1 MTRFFFALLLPALGQ
16 AAIWPDAIGAYHRTA
31 VSQPALADAPIWNE
45 YGLRESET
53 AAYENGNSKFTASAW
68 RLQDPTGALAA
79 YDWQRPAGAEPSK
92 VAALA
97 AETAGSLLLVH
108 GNYLLSFSGY
118 KPTTPELDPVVES
131 LRNVDTSSLP
141 ALPGYLPSR
150 DLVPG
155 SERYITGPASLRKF
169 VPGIP
174 PSAAAFH
181 LGAEAQLGFF
191 HSPKGETVLT
201 IFNYPTHQIAMQQAA
216 DLGKIPGAVVK
227 RSGPLVAVILSPPDP
242 DTAERLLAQVRFQAE
257 VTRDEYV
264 PTLRDN
270 IGNLVVNAFILTGL
284 LLAFCLVSGLAVG
297 GSRAFLK
304 RFRKG
309 EDPDAVITLHLERR

>member
-1 MTRFFFALLLPALGQ
+1 MIKFLFALLLPALAQ

-31 VSQPALADAPIWNE
+31 ASKPVLADAPIWDE

-53 AAYENGNSKFTASAW
+53 ATYQNGSAKFTATAW

-79 YDWQRPAGAEPSK
+79 YDWQRPAKSEPSK
-92 VAALA
+92 EAALA
-97 AETAGSLLLVH
+97 AETAAGLLLVH
-108 GNYLLSFSGY
+108 GNYLLSFTGY
-118 KPTTPELDPVVES
+118 KPTTLELDPIVES
-131 LRNVDTSSLP
+131 LRNVDASSLP
-141 ALPGYLPSR
+141 ALPGYLPSQG
-150 DLVPG
+150 LVPG
-155 SERYITGPASLRKF
+155 SERYILGPTSLRKF
-169 VPGIP
+169 NPGIP

-181 LGAEAQLGFF
+181 LGAEAQLGVF
-191 HSPKGETVLT
+191 HSPKGETALT

-216 DLGKIPGAVVK
+216 SLGKIPGAEVK

-242 DTAERLLAQVRFQAE
+242 DAAERLLAQVRFQAE

-284 LLAFCLVSGLAVG
+284 LLVFCVVSGLAVG
-297 GSRAFLK
+297 GSRAFL
-304 RFRKG
+304 RHFRKG
-309 EDPDAVITLHLERR
+309 EDPDAVITLHLK

>member
-1 MTRFFFALLLPALGQ
+1 MPRRLTMMPRFLLALLLPALAQ

-31 VSQPALADAPIWNE
+31 ASQPALADAPIWDE

-53 AAYENGNSKFTASAW
+53 ATYENGPAKFTATAW

-79 YDWQRPAGAEPSK
+79 YDWQRPAGSEPSK

-108 GNYLLSFSGY
+108 GNYVLSFSGY

-169 VPGIP
+169 NPGIP

-181 LGAEAQLGFF
+181 LGAEAQLGVFPG
-191 HSPKGETVLT
+191 PKGETVLT

-216 DLGKIPGAVVK
+216 DLGKIPAPW
-227 RSGPLVAVILSPPDP
+227 SSAAALWWP
-242 DTAERLLAQVRFQAE
+242 
-257 VTRDEYV
+257 
-264 PTLRDN
+264 
-270 IGNLVVNAFILTGL
+270 
-284 LLAFCLVSGLAVG
+284 
-297 GSRAFLK
+297 
-304 RFRKG
+304 
-309 EDPDAVITLHLERR
+309 

>member
-1 MTRFFFALLLPALGQ
+1 MIKFLFALLLPALAQ

-31 VSQPALADAPIWNE
+31 ASKPVLADAPIWDE

-53 AAYENGNSKFTASAW
+53 ATYQNGSAKFTATAW

-79 YDWQRPAGAEPSK
+79 YDWQRPAKSEPSK
-92 VAALA
+92 EAALA
-97 AETAGSLLLVH
+97 AETAAGLLLVH
-108 GNYLLSFSGY
+108 GNYLLSFTGY
-118 KPTTPELDPVVES
+118 KPTTLELDPIVES
-131 LRNVDTSSLP
+131 LRNVAASSLP
-141 ALPGYLPSR
+141 ALPGYLPSQG
-150 DLVPG
+150 LVPG
-155 SERYITGPASLRKF
+155 SERYIMGPTSLRKF
-169 VPGIP
+169 NPGIP

-181 LGAEAQLGFF
+181 LGAEAQLGVF
-191 HSPKGETVLT
+191 HSPKGETALT

-216 DLGKIPGAVVK
+216 SLGKIPGAEVK

-242 DTAERLLAQVRFQAE
+242 DAAERLLAQVRFQAE

-284 LLAFCLVSGLAVG
+284 LLVFCVVSGLAVG
-297 GSRAFLK
+297 GSRAFL
-304 RFRKG
+304 RHFRKG
-309 EDPDAVITLHLERR
+309 EDPDAVITLHLK

>member
-1 MTRFFFALLLPALGQ
+1 MIRLLLALLVPALAQ

-31 VSQPALADAPIWNE
+31 ASKPVLADAPLWDE

-53 AAYENGNSKFTASAW
+53 ATYENGSAKFTATAW

-79 YDWQRPAGAEPSK
+79 YDWQRPAKSEPSK

-97 AETAGSLLLVH
+97 AETAGSLLLLH
-108 GNYLLSFSGY
+108 GNYLLSFAGY
-118 KPTTPELDPVVES
+118 KPATPELDPIVES
-131 LRNVDTSSLP
+131 LRNVDTSALP

-169 VPGIP
+169 NPGIP

-181 LGAEAQLGFF
+181 LGAEAQLGVF
-191 HSPKGETVLT
+191 HGLKGETVLT

-216 DLGKIPGAVVK
+216 SLGKIPGAEVK
-227 RSGPLVAVILSPPDP
+227 RSGPLGAVILSPPDP
-242 DTAERLLAQVRFQAE
+242 DAAERLLAQVRYQAE

-297 GSRAFLK
+297 GSRAFL
-304 RFRKG
+304 RHYRKG
-309 EDPDAVITLHLERR
+309 EDPDALITLHLERH

>member
-1 MTRFFFALLLPALGQ
+1 MTKLLLALLLPAFAQ

-31 VSQPALADAPIWNE
+31 ASQPVLADGPLWDE

-53 AAYENGNSKFTASAW
+53 ATYENGSARFTATAW
-68 RLQDPTGALAA
+68 RLQDSTGALAA
-79 YDWQRPAGAEPSK
+79 YDWQRPARSEPSK

-97 AETAGSLLLVH
+97 AETAASLLLVH
-108 GNYLLSFSGY
+108 GNYLLSFTGY
-118 KPTTPELDPVVES
+118 KPTTPELDPIVES
-131 LRNVDTSSLP
+131 LRNVDASALP

-155 SERYITGPASLRKF
+155 SQRYIIGPASLRKF
-169 VPGIP
+169 NPGIP

-181 LGAEAQLGFF
+181 LGAEAQLGVFRG
-191 HSPKGETVLT
+191 PNGETVLT

-216 DLGKIPGAVVK
+216 SLGKIPGAEVK

-242 DTAERLLAQVRFQAE
+242 DAAERLLAQVRYQAE

-270 IGNLVVNAFILTGL
+270 IGNLVVTAFVLTGL
-284 LLAFCLVSGLAVG
+284 LLVFCVVSGLAFG
-297 GSRAFLK
+297 GFRAFLR

-309 EDPDAVITLHLERR
+309 EDPDALTTLHL

>member
-1 MTRFFFALLLPALGQ
+1 MPRFLLALLLPALAQ

-31 VSQPALADAPIWNE
+31 ASQPVLADGPLWDE

-53 AAYENGNSKFTASAW
+53 ATYENGSAKFTATAW
-68 RLQDPTGALAA
+68 RLQDSTGALAA
-79 YDWQRPAGAEPSK
+79 YDWQRPARSEPSK

-97 AETAGSLLLVH
+97 AETAASLLLVH
-108 GNYLLSFSGY
+108 GNYLLSFTGY
-118 KPTTPELDPVVES
+118 KPTTPELDPIVES
-131 LRNVDTSSLP
+131 LRNVDTSALP

-155 SERYITGPASLRKF
+155 SQRYITGPASLRKF
-169 VPGIP
+169 NPGIP

-181 LGAEAQLGFF
+181 LGAEAQLGVF
-191 HSPKGETVLT
+191 HGPKGETVLT

-216 DLGKIPGAVVK
+216 NLGKIPGAVVK

-242 DTAERLLAQVRFQAE
+242 DAAERLLAQVRFQAE

-270 IGNLVVNAFILTGL
+270 IGNLVVTAFVLTGL
-284 LLAFCLVSGLAVG
+284 LLVFCVVSGLAFG
-297 GSRAFLK
+297 GFRAFLR

-309 EDPDAVITLHLERR
+309 EDPDALTTLHL

>member
-1 MTRFFFALLLPALGQ
+1 MTRFLFALLLPAFAH

-31 VSQPALADAPIWNE
+31 ASQPVLADGPLWDE

-53 AAYENGNSKFTASAW
+53 ATYENGSAKFTATAW

-79 YDWQRPAGAEPSK
+79 YDWQRPAKSEPSK

-97 AETAGSLLLVH
+97 AETAGSLLLLH
-108 GNYLLSFSGY
+108 GNYLLSFTGY
-118 KPTTPELDPVVES
+118 KPTTPELDPIVES
-131 LRNVDTSSLP
+131 LRNVDTSALP

-169 VPGIP
+169 NPGIP

-181 LGAEAQLGFF
+181 LGAEAQLGVF
-191 HSPKGETVLT
+191 HGLKGETVLT

-216 DLGKIPGAVVK
+216 SLGKIPGAEVK
-227 RSGPLVAVILSPPDP
+227 RSGPLVAVILSPPDL
-242 DTAERLLAQVRFQAE
+242 DAAERLLAQVRYQAE

-270 IGNLVVNAFILTGL
+270 IGNLVVTAFVLTGL
-284 LLAFCLVSGLAVG
+284 LLVFCVVSGLAFG
-297 GSRAFLK
+297 GFRAFLR

-309 EDPDAVITLHLERR
+309 EDPDALTTLHL

>member
-1 MTRFFFALLLPALGQ
+1 MPLFLLALLVPALAH

-31 VSQPALADAPIWNE
+31 ASQPVLADGPLWDE

-53 AAYENGNSKFTASAW
+53 ATYENGAAKFTATAW

-79 YDWQRPAGAEPSK
+79 YDWQRPARSEPSK
-92 VAALA
+92 VAVLA
-97 AETAGSLLLVH
+97 AETAASLLLVH
-108 GNYLLSFSGY
+108 GNYLLSFTGY
-118 KPTTPELDPVVES
+118 KPTTPELDPIVES
-131 LRNVDTSSLP
+131 LRNVDTSALP

-155 SERYITGPASLRKF
+155 SQRYITGPASLRKF
-169 VPGIP
+169 NPGIP

-181 LGAEAQLGFF
+181 LGAEAQLGVF
-191 HSPKGETVLT
+191 HGPKGETVLT

-216 DLGKIPGAVVK
+216 SLGKIPGAEVK

-242 DTAERLLAQVRFQAE
+242 DAAERLLAQVRYRAE

-270 IGNLVVNAFILTGL
+270 IGNLVVTAFVLTGL
-284 LLAFCLVSGLAVG
+284 LLAFCVVSGLAFG
-297 GSRAFLK
+297 GFRAFLR

-309 EDPDAVITLHLERR
+309 EDPDALTTLHL

>member
-1 MTRFFFALLLPALGQ
+1 MTKLLLALLLPALAH

-31 VSQPALADAPIWNE
+31 ASQPVLADGPLWDE

-53 AAYENGNSKFTASAW
+53 ATYENGAAKFTATAW

-79 YDWQRPAGAEPSK
+79 YDWQRPARSEPSK
-92 VAALA
+92 VAVLA
-97 AETAGSLLLVH
+97 AETAASLLLVH
-108 GNYLLSFSGY
+108 GNYLLSFTGY
-118 KPTTPELDPVVES
+118 KPTTPELDPIVES
-131 LRNVDTSSLP
+131 LRNVDTSALP

-155 SERYITGPASLRKF
+155 SQRYITGPASLRKF
-169 VPGIP
+169 NPGIP

-181 LGAEAQLGFF
+181 LGAEAQLGVF
-191 HSPKGETVLT
+191 HGPKGETVLT

-216 DLGKIPGAVVK
+216 SLGKIPGAEVK

-242 DTAERLLAQVRFQAE
+242 DAAERLLAQVRYQAE

-270 IGNLVVNAFILTGL
+270 IGNLVVTAFVLTGL
-284 LLAFCLVSGLAVG
+284 LLVFCVVSGLAFG
-297 GSRAFLK
+297 GFRAFLR

-309 EDPDAVITLHLERR
+309 EDPDALTTLHL

>member
-1 MTRFFFALLLPALGQ
+1 MTKFLLALLLPALAQ

-31 VSQPALADAPIWNE
+31 SSKPALADAPIWDE

-53 AAYENGNSKFTASAW
+53 ATYENGPAKFTATAW

-79 YDWQRPAGAEPSK
+79 YDWQRPAGSEPSK

-108 GNYLLSFSGY
+108 GNYVLSFSGY

-169 VPGIP
+169 NPGIP

-181 LGAEAQLGFF
+181 LGAEAQLGVFPG
-191 HSPKGETVLT
+191 PKGETVLT

-297 GSRAFLK
+297 GSRAFLR

-309 EDPDAVITLHLERR
+309 EDPDALITLHL

>member
-1 MTRFFFALLLPALGQ
+1 MMPRFLLALLLPALAQ

-31 VSQPALADAPIWNE
+31 SSKPALADAPIWDE

-53 AAYENGNSKFTASAW
+53 ATYENGPAKFTATAW

-79 YDWQRPAGAEPSK
+79 YDWQRPAGSEPSK

-108 GNYLLSFSGY
+108 GNYVLSFSGY

-169 VPGIP
+169 NPGIP

-181 LGAEAQLGFF
+181 LGAEAQLGVFPG
-191 HSPKGETVLT
+191 PKGETVLT

-297 GSRAFLK
+297 GSRAFLR

-309 EDPDAVITLHLERR
+309 EDPDALITLHL

>member
-1 MTRFFFALLLPALGQ
+1 MIKFLFALLLPALAQ

-31 VSQPALADAPIWNE
+31 ASKPVLADAPIWDE

-53 AAYENGNSKFTASAW
+53 ATYQNGSAKFTATAW

-79 YDWQRPAGAEPSK
+79 YDWQRPAKSEPSK
-92 VAALA
+92 EAALA
-97 AETAGSLLLVH
+97 AETAAGLLLVH
-108 GNYLLSFSGY
+108 GNYLLSFTGY
-118 KPTTPELDPVVES
+118 KPTTLELDPIVES
-131 LRNVDTSSLP
+131 LRNVDASSLP
-141 ALPGYLPSR
+141 ALPGYLPSQG
-150 DLVPG
+150 LVPG
-155 SERYITGPASLRKF
+155 SERYIMGPTSLRKF
-169 VPGIP
+169 NPGIP

-181 LGAEAQLGFF
+181 LGAEAQLGVF
-191 HSPKGETVLT
+191 HSPKGETALT

-216 DLGKIPGAVVK
+216 SLGKIPGAEVK

-242 DTAERLLAQVRFQAE
+242 DAAERLLAQVRFQAE

-284 LLAFCLVSGLAVG
+284 LLVFCVVSGLAVG
-297 GSRAFLK
+297 GSRAFL
-304 RFRKG
+304 RHFRKG
-309 EDPDAVITLHLERR
+309 EDPDAVITLHLK